1 MTDADCRAKIK
12 VDLELDLL
20 VIGLISAF
28 VCGGFV
34 VVIFFTI
41 RAVKMLRD
49 GDGGDDDGGDDDGG
63 DDDGGDDDDE
73 DTE

>member
-12 VDLELDLL
+12 ADLESDLL
-20 VIGLISAF
+20 VIGLIAAF

-49 GDGGDDDGGDDDGG
+49 GDGGDDDGGDDD
-63 DDDGGDDDDE
+63 DE